1 MRTFIQRFTYDIAFW
16 LFNLMLN
23 TFFREIKPRGA
34 HKIPKE
40 GPVIFVAAPH
50 VNQVNIIKLKIY
62 HSFHTV

>member
-50 VNQVNIIKLKIY
+50 VNQVNIIK
-62 HSFHTV
+62 